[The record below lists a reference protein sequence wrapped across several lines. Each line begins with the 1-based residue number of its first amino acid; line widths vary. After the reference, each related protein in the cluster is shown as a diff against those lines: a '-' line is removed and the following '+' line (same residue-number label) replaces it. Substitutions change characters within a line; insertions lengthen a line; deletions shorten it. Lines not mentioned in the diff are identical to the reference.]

1 MLIKLA
7 VCRSSDRH
15 KHFGKCGGISGTDL
29 IEGLVVK
36 RPSRHVKTPYVA
48 DVLVGDRK
56 EVVGDCK
63 EVLAHAPSLGCCGLA
78 DASAVVLMTA
88 NNKNGNKCSH
98 TICLSI
104 RDTQIIGIKPKLAEQ
119 LVESALAKNCLSSL
133 RNVEATDV
141 ASNPL
146 KKGSRR
152 EPFYQ

>member
-1 MLIKLA
+1 MMLMKLA

-29 IEGLVVK
+29 VEGLVVK

-48 DVLVGDRK
+48 DVL
-56 EVVGDCK
+56 VGDCK

-88 NNKNGNKCSH
+88 NNKDGNKCSH

-104 RDTQIIGIKPKLAEQ
+104 RDTQIIGINPKLAEQ
-119 LVESALAKNCLSSL
+119 LVESALTKNCLSSL

-146 KKGSRR
+146 KKGSLR